1 MNSLRIKK
9 NWQAPSSKLK
19 RQFADLNSL
28 LSQKDKNETLLGSLK
43 IHIGK
48 AEEDLRKIISNL

>member
-1 MNSLRIKK
+1 MNSLKIKK
-9 NWQAPSSKLK
+9 NWQTSSSKLK

-28 LSQKDKNETLLGSLK
+28 LSQKDKKEALLGNLK

-48 AEEDLRKIISNL
+48 AEEGLRKIISNL